1 MLRKKGGSCTG
12 KLFFCRH
19 SHPKHTVCHQVEQN
33 KLKILGILGRKKKKA
48 QLHSRMHTEEN
59 SQLKEFS
66 RGHLIQCCT
75 AHTTWLGCSAPRRA
89 HGQETF
95 HECYSQRHTKQRF
108 WHSFPHSVSPL
119 DGNWRSTYWHQD
131 PVRGIQLCPELSAV
145 RKRLLHPAEAIV

>member
-12 KLFFCRH
+12 KLFFCRV

-33 KLKILGILGRKKKKA
+33 KLKILGILGEKKKKKA

-75 AHTTWLGCSAPRRA
+75 AHTT
-89 HGQETF
+89 
-95 HECYSQRHTKQRF
+95 
-108 WHSFPHSVSPL
+108 
-119 DGNWRSTYWHQD
+119 
-131 PVRGIQLCPELSAV
+131 
-145 RKRLLHPAEAIV
+145 